1 MTSNGQ
7 QPQNQNQQ
15 PKKPQQRALQLAEVK
30 QILLKLRET
39 REGSVFDAYDALI
52 VDMFGRLQRSERQ
65 IVELIKA
72 VRLLVEGED
81 VEEVEV
87 PVEGPRD
94 VKSQPFPE
102 GVSPTPDQSAAA
114 ANVDEVDDEEEP
126 TPAQNTSRVTN
137 VAPIPPKA

>member
-7 QPQNQNQQ
+7 QPQNQQQ

-65 IVELIKA
+65 IAELIKA

-81 VEEVEV
+81 VEEVEA
-87 PVEGPRD
+87 PAEGPRD
-94 VKSQPFPE
+94 IKSQPFPE
-102 GVSPTPDQSAAA
+102 GVSPAPSAAA
-114 ANVDEVDDEEEP
+114 APENVDETEGEEEP
-126 TPAQNTSRVTN
+126 APTQNTSRVTN